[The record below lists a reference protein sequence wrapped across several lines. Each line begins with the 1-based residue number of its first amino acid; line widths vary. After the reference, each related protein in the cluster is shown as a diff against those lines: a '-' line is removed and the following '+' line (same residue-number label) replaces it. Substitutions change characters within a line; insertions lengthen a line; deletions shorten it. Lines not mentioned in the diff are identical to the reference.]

1 MKPIVM
7 PALDMI
13 MSAALLAATSFTLK
27 PAVSRNVAL
36 SNPALIVATLMIQ
49 VPWAS
54 IVIVL
59 GHQPRSL
66 AGNQLMGHD
75 RLRLG
80 EGVPPDCPVLC
91 MVAIEA
97 FQRENLL
104 EIPNAGSDGPPG
116 EVQCAVPCCA

>member
-1 MKPIVM
+1 M

-27 PAVSRNVAL
+27 PAVSRRFAL
-36 SNPALIVATLMIQ
+36 SNPALTVATLMIQ

-59 GHQPRSL
+59 APQPQGL
-66 AGNQLMGHD
+66 AGVSADGHYC
-75 RLRLG
+75 LRLG
-80 EGVPPDCPVLC
+80 KGVPPDCSVLC
-91 MVAIEA
+91 MIAIEA
-97 FQRENLL
+97 LQREHLP
-104 EIPNAGSDGPPG
+104 ETPNAGSDS